1 MLNDRIVIL
10 GLIGNEIC
18 VLFVLAGIHTVSF
31 NYVTQC
37 MKTII
42 KCKINMQLCNI
53 LVF

>member
-1 MLNDRIVIL
+1 MLNDRTMIL
-10 GLIGNEIC
+10 GLIGNKIC
-18 VLFVLAGIHTVSF
+18 VLFALACIHTVSF

-42 KCKINMQLCNI
+42 KCKINMQLCNT